1 MNLIHWLIVIS
12 LLLCRMTRCLIFNIH
27 YAIYYLVMDIYEFL
41 RFKKWQDFNY
51 YGIDMFIGM
60 FGHGKTLSM
69 THKARLLYKKYGDSI
84 RFVSNYKLNDIPY
97 VPLENFNQIVKLGQ
111 DALAEKPKYLEEGE
125 NPPPYYYDEKGNIK
139 KEYRRKVKV
148 GTDEYGAPILERRI
162 LRPVYKGT
170 VVLIDE
176 IEDLLSHRNYASF
189 PLQMLNVLTQ
199 QRKAKIYIMCSA
211 QRFFMV
217 DKLFRSITTHVI
229 DCSKYW
235 RLQHMTYYDAWDYEN
250 AMNVQLIKRLT
261 HKWWFV
267 KNADFDCYDT
277 TQMISEDMSE
287 KFISNEESLLR
298 KGLDA
303 SVNADAVSQPSRKLK
318 KARKKK

>member
-1 MNLIHWLIVIS
+1 MNILHWIAIAAFLICGAS
-12 LLLCRMTRCLIFNIH
+12 RCLIFNIH
-27 YAIYYLVMDIYEFL
+27 NVVYYGVRDVYEY
-41 RFKKWQDFNY
+41 FKYRKWEDFNY

-69 THKARLLYKKYGDSI
+69 THKARILYKKYGDNI
-84 RFVSNYKLNDIPY
+84 RFVSNYKLVGIPY
-97 VPLENFNQIVKLGQ
+97 VPLRNFNQIVKLGQ
-111 DALAEKPKYLEEGE
+111 EALQEKPKYLEDGE
-125 NPPPYYYDEKGNIK
+125 NPPPYYYDSKGNIK

-148 GTDEYGAPILERRI
+148 GADADGNPIYERKI
-162 LRPVYKGT
+162 IRPVYKGT
-170 VVLIDE
+170 VILISE

-199 QRKAKIYIMCSA
+199 QRKAKIYFMCDA

-229 DCSKYW
+229 DCVKYW

-250 AMNVQLIKRLT
+250 AMNAQLVKRLT

-277 TQMISEDMSE
+277 TEMINENMSAE
-287 KFISNEESLLR
+287 FISNEESLQR
-298 KGLDA
+298 IGLDA
-303 SVNADAVSQPSRKLK
+303 TSNPDAVTNASRRLK
-318 KARKKK
+318 KARKK

>member
-1 MNLIHWLIVIS
+1 MNLIHWIVIIG
-12 LLLCRMTRCLIFNIH
+12 LLLCGMTRCLIFNIH
-27 YAIYYLVMDIYEFL
+27 NALYYGVYDIYTYF
-41 RFKKWQDFNY
+41 RDRKWEDFNY

-84 RFVSNYKLNDIPY
+84 RFVSNYQLNDIPY

-111 DALAEKPKYLEEGE
+111 EALQEKPKYLEDGE
-125 NPPPYYYDEKGNIK
+125 NPPPYYYDDNGKIK
-139 KEYRRKVKV
+139 REYRRKIKI
-148 GTDEYGAPILERRI
+148 GTDADGNPIYERKI
-162 LRPVYKGT
+162 LRPTYKGT

-176 IEDLLSHRNYASF
+176 IEDLLSHRNYANF

-229 DCSKYW
+229 DCNKYW

-250 AMNVQLIKRLT
+250 AMNAQLVKRLT

-267 KNADFDCYDT
+267 KNADFNCYDT

-287 KFISNEESLLR
+287 KFISNEETLLR

-303 SVNADAVSQPSRKLK
+303 STNLDAVSHASRKLK
-318 KARKKK
+318 KARKK

>member
-1 MNLIHWLIVIS
+1 MNILHWIVIAV
-12 LLLCRMTRCLIFNIH
+12 LLICGASRCLIFNAH
-27 YAIYYLVMDIYEFL
+27 NAVYYGVRDTYEYYKY
-41 RFKKWQDFNY
+41 RKWEDFNY

-69 THKARLLYKKYGDSI
+69 THKARILYKKYGDSI

-111 DALAEKPKYLEEGE
+111 DALQEKPKYLEDGE
-125 NPPPYYYDEKGNIK
+125 NPPPYYYDSKGNIK
-139 KEYRRKVKV
+139 KEYRRKVKIDIDAD
-148 GTDEYGAPILERRI
+148 GNPIYERRI

-229 DCSKYW
+229 DCNKYW
-235 RLQHMTYYDAWDYEN
+235 RLQHMVYYDAWDYEQ
-250 AMNVQLIKRLT
+250 AMNAQLLKREK
-261 HKWWFV
+261 HKCWFV
-267 KNADFDCYDT
+267 KDKDFNAYDT
-277 TQMISEDMSE
+277 TQMIDE
-287 KFISNEESLLR
+287 KMCKNFISNDEILMR
-298 KGLDA
+298 KGLDET
-303 SVNADAVSQPSRKLK
+303 VNADAVKTPSRRLK
-318 KARKKK
+318 KARKK